1 MEWTLLDRLSR
12 ELRFLVAL
20 VALTPLAIGCDDP
33 STRADAG
40 RQIADSHAAAELGLD
55 LRPADA
61 PPTDRSFVDGLAP
74 DQYAPPAVIDASTM
88 THKVLYGY
96 QGWFACPGDGSTLDA
111 WVHWFSKQSPSAANA
126 TFDCWPD
133 VSELTSAERCATS
146 MTTAGGQPA
155 AVYSAY
161 RKQTVVRHMAWMRK
175 HDIDGVFLQRF
186 VSELGSPKHKAFR
199 DQVARNIRDGA
210 AQHGR
215 VFALMYDISGYSGTN
230 LLGSLQADWKHL
242 VDTLQLT
249 GSPRYLKH
257 NARPVLAIWGLG
269 FSDRPTTAAQAQQIV
284 DWFKSG
290 AAPKYRAWL
299 VGGVPTHWRTLNG
312 DAKTNP
318 AWAKVYTTFD
328 VISPWAVGRYGTL
341 AGADSFKSKQ
351 IVPDMATL
359 KGTNV
364 AYMPVVFPGFSWA
377 NLKPGALLNQIPRL
391 GGAFYWRQAYNAI
404 SAGATMLY
412 VAMFDEV
419 DEGTAMFKLAPT
431 KAELP
436 LQGQFVPL
444 NIDGQKL
451 PADWYLRL
459 GGETS
464 RMMRGVAPLTTTIPI
479 TP

>member
-1 MEWTLLDRLSR
+1 M
-12 ELRFLVAL
+12 
-20 VALTPLAIGCDDP
+20 
-33 STRADAG
+33 
-40 RQIADSHAAAELGLD
+40 
-55 LRPADA
+55 
-61 PPTDRSFVDGLAP
+61 
-74 DQYAPPAVIDASTM
+74 
-88 THKVLYGY
+88 
-96 QGWFACPGDGSTLDA
+96 
-111 WVHWFSKQSPSAANA
+111 
-126 TFDCWPD
+126 
-133 VSELTSAERCATS
+133 
-146 MTTAGGQPA
+146 
-155 AVYSAY
+155 
-161 RKQTVVRHMAWMRK
+161 
-175 HDIDGVFLQRF
+175 
-186 VSELGSPKHKAFR
+186 
-199 DQVARNIRDGA
+199 
-210 AQHGR
+210 
-215 VFALMYDISGYSGTN
+215 
-230 LLGSLQADWKHL
+230 
-242 VDTLQLT
+242 
-249 GSPRYLKH
+249 
-257 NARPVLAIWGLG
+257 
-269 FSDRPTTAAQAQQIV
+269 
-284 DWFKSG
+284 
-290 AAPKYRAWL
+290 
-299 VGGVPTHWRTLNG
+299 
-312 DAKTNP
+312 
-318 AWAKVYTTFD
+318 
-328 VISPWAVGRYGTL
+328 ISPWAVGRYGTL